1 MISLKNESIEVLVP
15 TKLSEIT
22 KERLNEMFGVINLPD
37 NYCIVAVLQKVKLSQ
52 FAMMTVSKAKETL
65 VYTIPIIGKLP
76 NNFDYKGKIEV
87 GQKVIVT
94 RTNLEMGTALSM
106 STMIS
111 VNNLNTFLN
120 ENESIRQKCFRK
132 EIADDAGNTDVWIY
146 VFEGKI
152 IPMSDIRGTIDLSVS
167 ASDPFSNDL

>member
-22 KERLNEMFGVINLPD
+22 KERLDELFKVIELPD
-37 NYCIVAVLQKVKLSQ
+37 NYCIIAVLQKVKLSQ

-65 VYTIPIIGKLP
+65 VYTIPIVGKLP
-76 NNFDYKGKIEV
+76 NIHGYNGKIEV

-94 RTNLEMGTALSM
+94 RTNIEMGTALSM

-111 VNNLNTFLN
+111 ANNLNSFLN
-120 ENESIRQKCFRK
+120 ENESIRQECFRK
-132 EIADDAGNTDVWIY
+132 VIADDAGNTDVWIY

-152 IPMSDIRGTIDLSVS
+152 IPMSDIRGTIDLGVA
-167 ASDPFSNDL
+167 ASDPFSNNL

>member
-22 KERLNEMFGVINLPD
+22 KERLDEMFGVINLPD
-37 NYCIVAVLQKVKLSQ
+37 NYCVIAVLQKVKLSQ

-65 VYTIPIIGKLP
+65 VYTIPIVGKLP
-76 NNFDYKGKIEV
+76 NIHGYNGKIEV

-94 RTNLEMGTALSM
+94 RTNIEMGTALSM

-111 VNNLNTFLN
+111 ANNLNAFLN
-120 ENESIRQKCFRK
+120 ENESIRQECFRK
-132 EIADDAGNTDVWIY
+132 VIADDDGNTDVWIY

-152 IPMSDIRGTIDLSVS
+152 IPMSDIRGTIDLGVA
-167 ASDPFSNDL
+167 ASDPFSNNL